1 MRDPRT
7 IFHVSS
13 ILKAFFFSTDH
24 CQEKV
29 HDSYVPITSYT
40 NDQTSV
46 REYWGKELGYKE
58 VANPDPNYQV

>member
-13 ILKAFFFSTDH
+13 ELKEFFFSTDH
-24 CQEKV
+24 CQDKV

-40 NDQTSV
+40 DDQNSI
-46 REYWGKELGYKE
+46 REYWDKMLGYKE
-58 VANPDPNYQV
+58 IPNPNPKYQP